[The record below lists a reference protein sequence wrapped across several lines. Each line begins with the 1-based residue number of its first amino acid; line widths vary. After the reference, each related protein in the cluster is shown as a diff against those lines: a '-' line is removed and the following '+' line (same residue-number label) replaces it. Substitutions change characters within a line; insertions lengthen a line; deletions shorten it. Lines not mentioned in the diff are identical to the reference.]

1 MIYLG
6 IFLLIT
12 IALFFLYVLKPKRL
26 LFALALSSLY
36 ELFFISIGIDK
47 VEFIA
52 LGYGLMAVLFYFGFG
67 KSIKSRME
75 EL

>member
-6 IFLLIT
+6 IFILIT
-12 IALFFLYVLKPKRL
+12 LVFFFLYVLFPKRL

-36 ELFFISIGIDK
+36 ELFFISIGIDR

-52 LGYGLMAVLFYFGFG
+52 LGYGLMVILFYLVLG
-67 KSIKSRME
+67 KSIKSKME

>member
-12 IALFFLYVLKPKRL
+12 IVLFFLYVLKPKRL

-36 ELFFISIGIDK
+36 ELFFISMGIDK

-52 LGYGLMAVLFYFGFG
+52 LGYGLMTVLFYFGFG